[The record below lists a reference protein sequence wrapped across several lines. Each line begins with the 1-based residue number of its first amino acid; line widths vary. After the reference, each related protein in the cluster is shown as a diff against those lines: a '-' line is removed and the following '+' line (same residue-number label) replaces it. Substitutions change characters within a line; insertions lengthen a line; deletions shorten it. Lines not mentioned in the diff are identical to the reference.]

1 MGKIKLRIFLF
12 IMKTIKLKI
21 KNEINITKEL
31 KEFNSIIRYSF
42 NRFQEG
48 LNEKEVREKV
58 NYLFKNNCWFN
69 QCAIKVGQ
77 QLYKKHKDKHI
88 IFGSKKLLI
97 NYLKKL
103 ITKDEY
109 SLKKLLPLNIQ
120 GEACKKGNRLFNFD
134 LVNSKLTLKLSKEN
148 HQLIEFYKPS
158 KNQFRELSKIQ
169 ELVDNKQL
177 TLTVSVNNEYI
188 WLTFDESLL
197 NIQKKFK
204 DLKNNRVLGIDLNPN
219 YIGLSILEFNKNNE
233 FKVIHKQVFDLSN
246 LNVTSKKSSSDKTSK
261 YLTNK
266 RKFELIQVCY
276 DINKLMNYWKCSKLC
291 IEDLNIKSS
300 DKKQGRTF
308 NRLCNNVWNRNLV
321 VNKLKMLSSIFGY
334 ELVEV
339 NPAYS
344 SFIGNLLYGSENCP
358 DMIASSIEIGKR
370 GFKKYSKG
378 WFYPIFSIEHLNEQ
392 WKQTLSGIEDWKSAF
407 NKIKKSKLKYR
418 FQLQDYILNTVFSKI
433 YKQKHIK
440 LYYFI

>member
-1 MGKIKLRIFLF
+1 
-12 IMKTIKLKI
+12 MKTIKLKI
-21 KNEINITKEL
+21 KNKINLTKEL
-31 KEFNSIIRYSF
+31 KEFNSIVRFSF

-48 LNEKEVREKV
+48 LKEKEIRSLV
-58 NYLFKNNCWFN
+58 NELFKNNCWYN

-88 IFGSKKLLI
+88 IFGGKSLMIK
-97 NYLKKL
+97 YLKKL
-103 ITKDEY
+103 ITKEEY

-134 LVNSKLTLKLSKEN
+134 LVNSKIELKLSKKN
-148 HQLIEFYKPS
+148 HQEIEFYKPS

-177 TLTVSVNNEYI
+177 TLTVSLNNEYI

-197 NIQKKFK
+197 EIQEKFK
-204 DLKNNRVLGIDLNPN
+204 DLKNNKVLGLDLNPN
-219 YIGLSILEFNKNNE
+219 YIGLSILEFNKNDE
-233 FKVIHKQVFDLSN
+233 FKVLHKQVFDLNN
-246 LNVTSKKSSSDKTSK
+246 LNVTSKKSSSDSKSK

-276 DINKLMNYWKCSKLC
+276 EINKLINYWKCSKLC
-291 IEDLNIKSS
+291 IEDLNIKNSNKGS
-300 DKKQGRTF
+300 GRTF
-308 NRLCNNVWNRNLV
+308 NKLCNNIWNRNLI
-321 VNKLKMLSSIFGY
+321 VNKLKMLSVIYGY

-339 NPAYS
+339 NPVYS
-344 SFIGNLLYGSENCP
+344 SFIGNLLYGSENTP
-358 DMIASSIEIGKR
+358 DMIASSIEIARR
-370 GFKKYSKG
+370 GYKKYSKG
-378 WFYPIFSIEHLNEQ
+378 WFYPIFNVDNLNEQ

-418 FQLQDYILNTVFSKI
+418 FQLIELIQNAVFSKI
-433 YKQKHIK
+433 YKQKKIK

>member
-1 MGKIKLRIFLF
+1 
-12 IMKTIKLKI
+12 MKTIKLKI
-21 KNEINITKEL
+21 KNEITITKEL
-31 KEFNSIIRYSF
+31 KEFNSIVRFSF

-48 LNEKEVREKV
+48 LKEKEVRFLV
-58 NYLFKNNCWFN
+58 NGLFKNNCWFN

-77 QLYKKHKDKHI
+77 QLFKKHKDKKI
-88 IFGSKKLLI
+88 IFGGKSLMVK
-97 NYLKKL
+97 YLKKL

-109 SLKKLLPLNIQ
+109 SKAKLLPINIQ

-134 LVNSKLTLKLSKEN
+134 LANSKLELKLSKKN
-148 HQLIEFYKPS
+148 HQEIEFYKPS

-169 ELVDNKQL
+169 ELIEHKEL
-177 TLTVSVNNEYI
+177 TLTVSLNNEYI

-197 NIQKKFK
+197 EIQEKFK
-204 DLKNNRVLGIDLNPN
+204 DLKKARVLGIDLNPN
-219 YIGLSILEFNKNNE
+219 YIGLSVLEFNKNDE
-233 FKVIHKQVFDLSN
+233 FKVLYKQVFDLSN
-246 LNVTSKKSSSDKTSK
+246 LNVTSKKSSTDKSSK

-276 DINKLMNYWKCSKLC
+276 EINKLINYWKCSKLC
-291 IEDLNIKSS
+291 IEDLNIKNSN
-300 DKKQGRTF
+300 KGFGRTF

-321 VNKLKMLSSIFGY
+321 INKLKMLSSIFGY

-339 NPAYS
+339 NPVYS

-358 DMIASSIEIGKR
+358 DMIASSIEIARR

-378 WFYPIFSIEHLNEQ
+378 WFYPIFNVDNLNEQ

-418 FQLQDYILNTVFSKI
+418 FQLNEFISNAAFSKI
-433 YKQKHIK
+433 YKQKHIN

>member
-1 MGKIKLRIFLF
+1 
-12 IMKTIKLKI
+12 MKTIKLKI
-21 KNEINITKEL
+21 KNEINLTKEL
-31 KEFNSIIRYSF
+31 KEFNSIVRFSF

-48 LNEKEVREKV
+48 SKEKEVRNKV
-58 NYLFKNNCWFN
+58 NSLFKNNCWFN
-69 QCAIKVGQ
+69 QCGIKVGQ
-77 QLYKKHKDKHI
+77 QLFKKYKDKKI
-88 IFGSKKLLI
+88 IFGGKKLLI

-109 SLKKLLPLNIQ
+109 SLKKLLPINIQ

-134 LVNSKLTLKLSKEN
+134 LINSKLTLKLSKKN
-148 HQLIEFYKPS
+148 HQEIEFYKPNR
-158 KNQFRELSKIQ
+158 NQFRELSKIQ
-169 ELVDNKQL
+169 ELVENKEL
-177 TLTVSVNNEYI
+177 TLTVSLNNEYI

-197 NIQKKFK
+197 NIQEKFQK
-204 DLKNNRVLGIDLNPN
+204 LKENRVLGIDLNPN
-219 YIGLSILEFNKNNE
+219 YIGLSVLEFNKKDE
-233 FKVIHKQVFDLSN
+233 FKVLHKQVFDLNN
-246 LNVTSKKSSSDKTSK
+246 LNVTSKKSSEDKSSK
-261 YLTNK
+261 YLNNK

-276 DINKLMNYWKCSKLC
+276 EINKLMNYWKCSKLC

-300 DKKQGRTF
+300 DKKHGRTF

-339 NPAYS
+339 NPVYS
-344 SFIGNLLYGSENCP
+344 SFIGNILYGSENTP
-358 DMIASSIEIGKR
+358 DMIASSIEIGRR

-407 NKIKKSKLKYR
+407 NQIKKSKLKYR
-418 FQLQDYILNTVFSKI
+418 FQLLEYIQNAVFSKI
-433 YKQKHIK
+433 YKQKKIK